1 MNPNSVLRVAFRLPF
16 LLFSLC
22 CAAAAPAVGTGTIE
36 GRVLNPS
43 TGEYLEFVRVTVE
56 GTSLET
62 FTDSAGQYRLTGV
75 PAGTA
80 TVTAFRTGLAAGRI
94 VVTVGAAAV
103 AVQNFD
109 LGEPGTK
116 PGAAGG
122 ETIKLAQFVV
132 STSKEMDG
140 AAIAINTQRFAPN
153 TMNVIAANEFGPVA
167 DGGVGEVLKS
177 VPGVE
182 ISRGGFG
189 DAFTISMDGVPS
201 GNVPVTVGGIN
212 LANAASGTQRTV
224 GLNQVSINSFSRIE
238 VIHTPT
244 PETSGS
250 ALAGSVNLVPI
261 SAFERS
267 RPVYNLSVSLMMRDN
282 ARDWG
287 KTPGPTHLPG
297 RKIHPGV
304 DFSAIVPVNDRFG
317 FTITG
322 SASTLYTATDFSQN
336 GWRGGGL
343 PTNGTA
349 FPDTT
354 TDRPYLTNYLF
365 RDRPVLS
372 KRHTFGATVDYK
384 FGRFDRISL
393 SLQYGNADS
402 QAYFRETSFVIN
414 SVQAG
419 GFTSTSTR
427 GVGDVLRNNQ
437 YQKLGGPVVTPS
449 LNYRHDGLVWKS
461 ELGLGL
467 SRSGRYNQNV
477 DRGSFNSVQSRLPN
491 VAIAFD
497 DIFYL
502 RPGRIGVTNTATG
515 ASIDPFDL
523 SNFSLVNA
531 TGTLLKARSTHET
544 AFGNIRRDF
553 FTRIPVAVKAGFD
566 FRRTTLDTRTY
577 PSTYAVIGGGG
588 VSTNAASILDE
599 SFSER
604 TAPFGF
610 SRVQVMS
617 NQELYSLFAAN
628 PGAFTLNAVQQYTG
642 TVTNSKYADEA
653 ISAGYVRGD
662 VQLFDRRLKLVG
674 GLRAEQTNVEGQGAL
689 VDSTRNFQRNP
700 ATGAFILGSNGRPLP
715 IATDP
720 LAVAQ
725 LTNIDRGL
733 QAEKEYLRWFP
744 SLNASFNVRENFI
757 VRAGYYHSVG
767 RPDFA
772 QYAGALTLPDISEPA
787 SSTNVTRVSNA
798 GIKAWSAR
806 SLKVTLEYY
815 FERVGL
821 ISVSAFQRN
830 ISNAFESATFRP
842 SSEFLALYGLEPSI
856 YGGFD
861 VVTQRNNPGT
871 VRMSGYNV
879 NYKQALTFLPQW
891 ARGVQVFA
899 NGTAQRVIG
908 DDTGSF
914 TGYVP
919 RLANWGVSFT
929 RPSYNVRMNWNY
941 NGRKRQGLV
950 AAGRGIEP
958 GTYTWASKRMIVDLS
973 AEYYFFKRTAV
984 WMNLTNLTD
993 SPADLEIAGPN
1004 TPDRAQFRQRTYYGA
1019 MWLFGLKTS
1028 F

>member
-1 MNPNSVLRVAFRLPF
+1 M
-16 LLFSLC
+16 
-22 CAAAAPAVGTGTIE
+22 IE
-36 GRVLNPS
+36 GRVFNPS
-43 TGEYLEFVRVTVE
+43 TGEYLEYVRVSIE
-56 GTSLET
+56 GTRLEV

-75 PAGTA
+75 PVGTV
-80 TVTAFRTGLAAGRI
+80 TVTAFRTGLVAGRADTT
-94 VVTVGAAAV
+94 VSAEGVT
-103 AVQNFD
+103 VQNFD
-109 LGEPGTK
+109 LGEPRTIPGK
-116 PGAAGG
+116 PGVASD

-132 STSKEMDG
+132 ATSKEMDG

-201 GNVPVTVGGIN
+201 GNVPVTVAGIN

-267 RPVYNLSVSLMMRDN
+267 RPAYNLSVSLMMRDN

-287 KTPGPTHLPG
+287 KSPGPTHLPG
-297 RKIHPGV
+297 RKIHPGI

-317 FTITG
+317 FTFTG
-322 SASTLYTATDFSQN
+322 SASTLYTETDFAQS

-343 PTNGTA
+343 VTNGAA
-349 FPDTT
+349 FPDPTPG
-354 TDRPYLTNYLF
+354 PYLTNFLF

-384 FGRFDRISL
+384 LSRFDRISI
-393 SLQYGNADS
+393 SLQYGHADS
-402 QAYFRETSFVIN
+402 QAYFRETNFTIN
-414 SVQAG
+414 SVLAG
-419 GFTSTSTR
+419 GFTSTSTHGP
-427 GVGDVLRNNQ
+427 GVVLRNNQ
-437 YQKLGGPVVTPS
+437 YQKLGGPVFTPS
-449 LNYRHDGLVWKS
+449 FNYRHDGLVWKS
-461 ELGLGL
+461 ELGLGF
-467 SRSGRYNQNV
+467 SRSNRYNQNV
-477 DRGSFNSVQSRLPN
+477 DRGSFNTVQSRLQG
-491 VAIAFD
+491 VTLSFD
-497 DIFYL
+497 DISYL
-502 RPGRIGVTNTATG
+502 RPGTIGVTNTATG
-515 ASIDPFDL
+515 QAVDPFIL
-523 SNFSLVNA
+523 SNFTLVNA
-531 TGTLLKARSTHET
+531 TGTLLKARSTQQT

-553 FTRIPVAVKAGFD
+553 FTRVPLTVKAGFD
-566 FRRTTLDTRTY
+566 IRRSVLDTRTF
-577 PSTYAVIGGGG
+577 PSTYTVVGGDG

-610 SRVQVMS
+610 PQVQVMS
-617 NQELYSLFAAN
+617 NQELYTLFAAH
-628 PGAFTLNAVQQYTG
+628 PSAFSLNAVQQHTG
-642 TVTNSKYADEA
+642 MVNNSKYADEL

-662 VQLFDRRLKLVG
+662 VQFFDRRLKLVM
-674 GLRAEQTNVEGQGAL
+674 GLRGEQTNVEGQGAL
-689 VDSTRNFQRNP
+689 IDATRNFQRNP
-700 ATGAFILGSNGRPLP
+700 TTGAFILGSDGRPLP
-715 IATDP
+715 ITTDA
-720 LAVAQ
+720 LEAAK

-733 QAEKEYLRWFP
+733 RAEKEYLRWFP

-767 RPDFA
+767 RPDFS

-787 SSTNVTRVSNA
+787 SPTNVIRVSNA

-806 SLKVTLEYY
+806 SVKVTLEYY
-815 FERVGL
+815 FQRVGL

-830 ISNAFESATFRP
+830 IENAFESATFRP
-842 SSEFLALYGLEPSI
+842 TSEFLSLYGLEPSI

-861 VVTQRNNPGT
+861 VVTQRNNAST
-871 VRMSGYNV
+871 VKMSGYNV
-879 NYKQALTFLPQW
+879 NYKQALTFLPEW
-891 ARGVQVFA
+891 ARGIQVFA
-899 NGTAQRVIG
+899 NATVQRVVG
-908 DDTGSF
+908 DDTASF
-914 TGYVP
+914 SGYVP

-929 RPSYNVRMNWNY
+929 RSRYNVRMNWNY
-941 NGRKRQGLV
+941 NGRKRMGLV
-950 AAGRGIEP
+950 APGRGIET
-958 GTYTWASKRMIVDLS
+958 GTYTWTAERMIVDLS
-973 AEYYFFKRTAV
+973 AEYYFMKHTAF

-993 SPADLEIAGPN
+993 SPIDLEIAGPT
-1004 TPDRAQFRQRTYYGA
+1004 TPEYAWFRQRTNFGA
-1019 MWLFGLKTS
+1019 MWLFGVKTS